1 VALAGGNR
9 VTVYLSQVWAHLKG
23 AFPFFYANSASFSGI
38 LGPLMRNSKDL
49 LKIA

>member
-1 VALAGGNR
+1 MALAGGNR

-23 AFPFFYANSASFSGI
+23 SSPYFYAHRVTFAGI